1 MTKQKDEKVDVSRRS
16 FFTRTA
22 KAAGGLAAAC
32 VAATGLTKA
41 VTAASASASAPT
53 VKSKAGYAQ
62 DNQQQLEKMSKQ
74 QMVLM
79 SNGEKDQMLDE
90 ILRHHYKETA

>member
-1 MTKQKDEKVDVSRRS
+1 MTKQQDEKVDISRRS
-16 FFTRTA
+16 FFARTA

-41 VTAASASASAPT
+41 VSAATAPT
-53 VKSKAGYAQ
+53 AKSKAGYAH
-62 DNQQQLEKMSKQ
+62 DNQQQMEKMSKQ

-79 SNGEKDQMLDE
+79 SDGEKDQMLDE
-90 ILRHHYKETA
+90 IVRHHYKETA

>member
-41 VTAASASASAPT
+41 VTAASASAPT